1 MKWTF
6 FVKHKMAAAA
16 LLGTVMAL
24 VILNN
29 VSEQRNS
36 DELNNA
42 FSSMYEDRLIA
53 ESYLLN
59 MSGRLHE
66 VNKITSA
73 SGQNAGDLRKE
84 LLPVIAQVNET
95 IELYRKTKLTTQE
108 EIEFAIFTGKID
120 QVSALVRAGN
130 FERCR
135 IITDEALTTLHVLSD
150 IQVAEGSRLKDNS
163 QRIFSSSISSSQFE
177 IAILIIIGV
186 IIQALV
192 FSSRNLGGRAQQ
204 NYKLN

>member
-1 MKWTF
+1 
-6 FVKHKMAAAA
+6 MAAAA